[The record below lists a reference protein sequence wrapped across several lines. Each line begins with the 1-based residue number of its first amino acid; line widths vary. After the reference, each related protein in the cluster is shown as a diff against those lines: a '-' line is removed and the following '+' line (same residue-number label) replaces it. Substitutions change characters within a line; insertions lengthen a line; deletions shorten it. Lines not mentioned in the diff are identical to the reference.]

1 MEKNEVKIILD
12 THIFL
17 WVLTNSKKLTE
28 KKRLE
33 IESLANT
40 IYISAISISEIMI
53 KSSLGKLDVQFDP
66 IEMVKKSGFESLNF
80 TSEDAVLL
88 KELPFHHRDPFDRM
102 LICQSKANKMYIMS
116 EDEKFNN
123 YDCKLI

>member
-1 MEKNEVKIILD
+1 MKIILD